1 MFNSFTTTIQA
12 AIWMTGTIVSFSAMA
27 VSGREISFELDTFEI
42 MMYRSIIGLIIV
54 LLLAKLFKTHREIST
69 QNLSLHFY
77 RNLSH
82 FTGQNLWFYAL
93 TLIPFAQLFAFEFSV
108 PLWVM
113 LAAPFLL
120 GERLTNI
127 RIISILVGFIGI
139 LIVTRPW
146 LAGFA
151 PGIIPAALCAIGFA
165 CSVIFTKQLTQKVSI
180 TCILFWLTS
189 MQLLMAVICAGYDG
203 DISLPSSSNF
213 IWIIIIGIGG
223 LLAHFCI
230 TKALQLAPA
239 TVVTPIDFCR
249 LPVIAAI
256 GYVFYN
262 EALDIFIIGG
272 AIIIFIANY
281 INIWSE
287 TKKG

>member
-1 MFNSFTTTIQA
+1 VLNSFSTTIQA
-12 AIWMTGTIVSFSAMA
+12 AFWMTGAIVSFSAMA

-69 QNLSLHFY
+69 QNLFLHFY

-93 TLIPFAQLFAFEFSV
+93 TLIPFAQLFAFEFTV

-146 LAGFA
+146 LTGLA

-189 MQLLMAVICAGYDG
+189 MQLLMAIVCSGYDG
-203 DISLPSSSNF
+203 DISLPTKSNF

-256 GYVFYN
+256 GYVFYS

>member
-1 MFNSFTTTIQA
+1 MFNSFSTTIQA

-54 LLLAKLFKTHREIST
+54 LLLAKLFKTHREITT

-146 LAGFA
+146 LAGLA

-262 EALDIFIIGG
+262 EVLDIFIVGG

>member
-1 MFNSFTTTIQA
+1 MLNSFSTTIQA

-54 LLLAKLFKTHREIST
+54 LLLAKLFKTHREITT

-146 LAGFA
+146 LAGLA